1 MTKATW
7 RQAIAQPHT
16 KDLARGC
23 YQTSYPSLQWQATTC
38 RTAPEVPF
46 EPAAGSTP
54 RTATVGDD
62 TDYSAEVTGTISS
75 ATGSFDDV
83 SPTITETGQVDDQGA
98 QIANS
103 FTLQLNSEFFSN
115 SPACSG
121 SADPSNCEGWQQFI
135 YEDDPSNNDVFMQYW
150 LINYDATCPSGWYSY
165 YSDCY
170 TNSPASSYP
179 GSALTAA
186 DLAMTQLTGSAS
198 AGGNDEVALS
208 FGGEATLAINAD
220 SIVGL
225 APNWN
230 TSQFDV
236 FGDGGGGQ
244 ANFGADTTLEA
255 QTTLSDN
262 SLSAPTCVE
271 EGFTGETNNL
281 SLTNT
286 PTIGTQALPTIV
298 SEQTNVSPTTPSCA
312 ASPGSATPT
321 TSVLIPANS
330 ASVSGTTTLDA
341 AATKATGVGFYLFGG
356 SYYGLL
362 VGSATPTQY
371 GWVYEWNTTTV
382 PNGSYELF
390 SKATGSGGSA
400 VSSGVDIT
408 VSNPI
413 TSILIPANGASV
425 SGTTTLDA
433 AATNATGVGFYLFGG
448 SYYGLLV
455 GSATPTEYGW
465 ISKWNTTLVPNG
477 SYELFSKAAGSGS
490 SAVSS
495 GVSITVKN

>member
-1 MTKATW
+1 M
-7 RQAIAQPHT
+7 
-16 KDLARGC
+16 
-23 YQTSYPSLQWQATTC
+23 
-38 RTAPEVPF
+38 
-46 EPAAGSTP
+46 
-54 RTATVGDD
+54 
-62 TDYSAEVTGTISS
+62 
-75 ATGSFDDV
+75 
-83 SPTITETGQVDDQGA
+83 
-98 QIANS
+98 
-103 FTLQLNSEFFSN
+103 
-115 SPACSG
+115 
-121 SADPSNCEGWQQFI
+121 
-135 YEDDPSNNDVFMQYW
+135 
-150 LINYDATCPSGWYSY
+150 
-165 YSDCY
+165 
-170 TNSPASSYP
+170 
-179 GSALTAA
+179 
-186 DLAMTQLTGSAS
+186 
-198 AGGNDEVALS
+198 
-208 FGGEATLAINAD
+208 
-220 SIVGL
+220 
-225 APNWN
+225 
-230 TSQFDV
+230 
-236 FGDGGGGQ
+236 
-244 ANFGADTTLEA
+244 
-255 QTTLSDN
+255 
-262 SLSAPTCVE
+262 E

-298 SEQTNVSPTTPSCA
+298 SEQTNASPTTPSCA

-477 SYELFSKAAGSGS
+477 SYELFSKATGSGS
-490 SAVSS
+490 KRGQLRCQHHRQELTAPPRITNPTDNSARPPLNTEPESGVDHPATPRDPCRLSVPSRPLCMSCGQHPHAPLCLFRTGRSAVREGLRRKSASEGALLGSSCQRCPCNRLSAGPMWSRWSS
-495 GVSITVKN
+495 GRSSGDPATRKGWDRSAGVGTPAGSPRSPS